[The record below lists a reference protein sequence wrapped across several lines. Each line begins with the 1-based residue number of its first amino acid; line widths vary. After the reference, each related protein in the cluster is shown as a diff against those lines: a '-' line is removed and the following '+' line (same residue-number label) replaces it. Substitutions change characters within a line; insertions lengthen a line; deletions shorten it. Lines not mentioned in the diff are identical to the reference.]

1 MARYHGRAGRLYLST
16 TGTGVAIPVASLS
29 HWSLD
34 YSTDTVETTSF
45 GDTNKTYVQGLPD
58 VSVDFEGFYDDT
70 DATIYTASRSTDGA
84 KAYLYISTNAAS
96 KYAYGPCW
104 VNFSL
109 DDSVSD
115 AVKVTGSIA
124 ANGSWGVNL

>member
-1 MARYHGRAGRLYLST
+1 MTRYHGRAGRLYLST
-16 TGTGVAIPVASLS
+16 TGSGTAIPVASLS

-58 VSVDFEGFYDDT
+58 VSISFEGFYDDT
-70 DATIYTASRSTDGA
+70 DGTIYAASKSADGA
-84 KAYLYISTNAAS
+84 KAYFYISTNAAS